1 MIKPVSFEKVRD
13 ASKGVYRM
21 RVSSMVFFVHFLT
34 TSQSDMQTDK
44 QVKDHDQKTA
54 LENQNHYLPISLT
67 RHCWLP
73 ILASLFTPS
82 EVMA

>member
-1 MIKPVSFEKVRD
+1 
-13 ASKGVYRM
+13 
-21 RVSSMVFFVHFLT
+21 
-34 TSQSDMQTDK
+34 MQADK
-44 QVKDHDQKTA
+44 QVKDHNQKTA

-82 EVMA
+82 EVTA